1 MRMIERDYFDV
12 KLQTKLLLV
21 IGSGGIE
28 GSDRIVASYA
38 IFGDKG
44 GDVGIGVAIK
54 EAIVTDTE
62 ANDDVEVGVR
72 LIE

>member
-28 GSDRIVASYA
+28 GSYRIVASDA

-44 GDVGIGVAIK
+44 GDVSIGVAIE
-54 EAIVTDTE
+54 EAIVTNT
-62 ANDDVEVGVR
+62 
-72 LIE
+72 